1 MIKLRHSLV
10 VRLTVVIILV
20 VMVLCSVL
28 FSFQKDQQVEMYM
41 DFYEQRLGLIAELQ
55 MSDLQS
61 NTRLAMLALDSNEG
75 KEAGSENSSNFR
87 AIKYKLN
94 SLMKEDMKGMYV
106 ISMKSHPDSTDAE
119 PSLIMIQGNDTMEK
133 AGYTAGTAFPVNHG
147 KQEAIAKL
155 NEVEA
160 ASTNGYTANGQELM
174 TTFTRITN
182 DQGQTIAY
190 LGVDFDYSIIEKEL
204 SGLFWKSVRIG
215 GSIELIF
222 IILIAI
228 YTRIRFK
235 PLVNVHRVAEQ
246 AAQGDLTVRL
256 QVKGQDEISKIA
268 MVINQMIEH
277 LNSLLHEIKHA
288 SHGVSQATY
297 EIGRSAEETAL
308 SASEVSASMQQVASG
323 AQLQLQSSE
332 ETKQAV
338 QQIAVGIQ
346 HISESSTAIMDKTND
361 TKSKAADGRQVINQT
376 VVQMEHIQ
384 SASEITY
391 QSLSGLTQEVERI
404 VEVIRFIQNVAK
416 QTELLALNASIE
428 AARAGEQGKGFQV
441 VATEIRNLADS
452 SKSSL
457 SQIIEMI
464 EQVYKYKQQTEAA
477 VENQKQAVEHGLE
490 IVGDADQAFMEISE
504 LIEAISEFVNAE
516 NVIAIEMSASS
527 EEVTASLDE
536 LSVIANQSHASSERV
551 AASTEEQSA
560 MTEQLKASV
569 DTLQS
574 LSTVLEKQIA
584 QFKLN
589 DASKS

>member
-1 MIKLRHSLV
+1 
-10 VRLTVVIILV
+10 
-20 VMVLCSVL
+20 
-28 FSFQKDQQVEMYM
+28 
-41 DFYEQRLGLIAELQ
+41 
-55 MSDLQS
+55 
-61 NTRLAMLALDSNEG
+61 
-75 KEAGSENSSNFR
+75 
-87 AIKYKLN
+87 
-94 SLMKEDMKGMYV
+94 
-106 ISMKSHPDSTDAE
+106 
-119 PSLIMIQGNDTMEK
+119 
-133 AGYTAGTAFPVNHG
+133 
-147 KQEAIAKL
+147 
-155 NEVEA
+155 
-160 ASTNGYTANGQELM
+160 M

-428 AARAGEQGKGFQV
+428 AAEQGKGFQV

>member
-1 MIKLRHSLV
+1 MIKLRHSLI
-10 VRLTVVIILV
+10 VRLTAVIIFVVI
-20 VMVLCSVL
+20 VLCTVL
-28 FSFQKDQQVEMYM
+28 IYFQKDQQVEMYM

-61 NTRLAMLALDSNEG
+61 NTRLALLALDGN
-75 KEAGSENSSNFR
+75 SEKVTESTSLR
-87 AIKYKLN
+87 AIQYKLN
-94 SLMKEDMKGMYV
+94 SLMKEDMIGMYV
-106 ISMKSHPDSTDAE
+106 ISMKSHPDSTEAE
-119 PSLIMIQGNDTMEK
+119 PSLMMIQGNDTMEK
-133 AGYTAGTAFPVNHG
+133 AGYTAGTAFPIDHG

-155 NEVEA
+155 KNDES
-160 ASTNGYTANGQELM
+160 ASTSKYTANDQDVM
-174 TTFTRITN
+174 TTFTRIIN

-204 SGLFWKSVRIG
+204 DGMFWKIVRVG
-215 GSIELIF
+215 GSVELIF

-228 YTRIRFK
+228 YTRIKFK
-235 PLVNVHRVAEQ
+235 PLMNVHRVAEQ
-246 AAQGDLTVRL
+246 AAQGDLSVRL
-256 QVKGQDEISKIA
+256 QVKGKDEISKIA

-277 LNSLLHEIKHA
+277 LNSLLHEIKNA
-288 SHGVSQATY
+288 SQGVSQATY

-361 TKSKAADGRQVINQT
+361 TKSKAAAGRQVINQT

-384 SASEITY
+384 AASDSTY
-391 QSLSGLTQEVERI
+391 ESLTSLSQEVERI
-404 VEVIRFIQNVAK
+404 VEAIRFIQNVAK

-441 VATEIRNLADS
+441 VAAEIRNLADS
-452 SKSSL
+452 SKVSL
-457 SQIIEMI
+457 NQIIEMI
-464 EQVYKYKQQTEAA
+464 EQVYKHKRNTEDA
-477 VENQKQAVEHGLE
+477 VQNQKQAVEYGLE
-490 IVGDADQAFMEISE
+490 VVGEADQAFMQISD
-504 LIEAISEFVNAE
+504 LIESISDYVYAE
-516 NVIAIEMSASS
+516 NAIAIEMSASS

-560 MTEQLKASV
+560 MTEQLRASV

-574 LSTVLEKQIA
+574 LSIVLEKQIA